1 MSTPEEESPGSRSN
15 HPKYVFRYTCL
26 GEGEKFAQGIARR
39 RTRSFEADGAPRL
52 EVDYDRSRHVI
63 KITQEGEKTA
73 EFDDRPARFLLMDRE
88 PETKKV
94 KPVMEWGNPVYYY
107 LAREVEGESP
117 GMESADTE

>member
-1 MSTPEEESPGSRSN
+1 MSTPEEGSPGSRSIY
-15 HPKYVFRYTCL
+15 PKYVFRYTCH
-26 GEGEKFAQGIARR
+26 GEGEGFAEGIARR
-39 RTRSFEADGAPRL
+39 RTRSFEPDGAPKL
-52 EVDYDRSRHVI
+52 EVDYERSRHVI

-117 GMESADTE
+117 GMESSNTE